1 MYAKPSIGLLAVAGA
16 ATMPTAT
23 PTFRAARLLLQ
34 ITGVGFGLYC
44 AGAVLLFL
52 AGCWLRWRDA
62 AARRRSS
69 AAEGL

>member
-23 PTFRAARLLLQ
+23 PTFRVARLLLQ

-44 AGAVLLFL
+44 AGAVVLFL
-52 AGCWLRWRDA
+52 VGCWMRWRDA
-62 AARRRSS
+62 VERRRGD
-69 AAEGL
+69 AVEGL